1 MVDRLDKDY
10 RYRYIDKS
18 TGWKRAIVK
27 INVEWVMPTRQEINV
42 KWKLNTLTGWEKWYE
57 EKHYFVRGI

>member
-27 INVEWVMPTRQEINV
+27 INVE
-42 KWKLNTLTGWEKWYE
+42 
-57 EKHYFVRGI
+57 